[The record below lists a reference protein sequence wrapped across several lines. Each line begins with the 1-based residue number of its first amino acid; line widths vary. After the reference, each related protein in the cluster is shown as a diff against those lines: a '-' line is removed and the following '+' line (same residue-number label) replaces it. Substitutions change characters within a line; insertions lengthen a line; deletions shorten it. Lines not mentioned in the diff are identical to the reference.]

1 MFTVAWAAS
10 DVAMIAAAKMIRRNA
25 HLTDSIIDFQLNLRQ
40 EQSSVYASNEAI
52 TAENY

>member
-10 DVAMIAAAKMIRRNA
+10 DVAMIAAAKIRRNT